1 MQNQIRGEEEM
12 KKLLSMFLVLVMVLT
27 SVFGMTACGNGDGG
41 DSTTGNEVIEMKISH
56 IASESD
62 PIHMGWSFLKEQL
75 EERSDG
81 RIKVTIYSNKA
92 LSNSNNE
99 DAEKVQQIIVQMTS
113 VPTSSLAAIGNIQ
126 EYQVFDYPYLFET
139 NEDFY
144 TVLDSELAKGWSDR
158 LTSAA
163 GVKALGG
170 YSLGWLSVGS
180 VKKLGT
186 LKDYKGQKIRT
197 LSSDLQMQTV
207 NAYGASATQ
216 INYGECYTA
225 LQQGTVDGILTSTGL
240 FVSDKFME
248 VIDELAVAKPTA
260 LLHVPIV
267 NAEWYEALPEDLKV
281 IYDECIVDY
290 LAAVR
295 QYEADFDAEALK
307 TIADSGVKV
316 IEYTD
321 AELGEFKAATESVYE
336 KYADIAGQE
345 TIDAV
350 RTILGK

>member
-1 MQNQIRGEEEM
+1 M
-12 KKLLSMFLVLVMVLT
+12 KKFLSMLLVLVMVLT
-27 SVFGMTACGNGDGG
+27 SVFAMTACGSDEPAGDEG
-41 DSTTGNEVIEMKISH
+41 DAGEVIELKVSH
-56 IASESD
+56 IASETD
-62 PIHMGWSFLKEQL
+62 PIHMGWTYLKEQL
-75 EERSDG
+75 EERTEG
-81 RIKVTIYSNKA
+81 RIKVTIYGNKA
-92 LSNSNNE
+92 LSSSNNE
-99 DAEKVQQIIVQMTS
+99 DAEKVQQNIVQMTS

-139 NEDFY
+139 NEEFY
-144 TVLDSELAKGWSDR
+144 QVLDSELAQGWSDR
-158 LTSAA
+158 LTEAA

-180 VKKLGT
+180 INPLGT
-186 LKDYKGQKIRT
+186 LNDYNGQKVRT
-197 LSSDLQMQTV
+197 LSSDLQMQTI
-207 NAYGASATQ
+207 NATGASATQ

-248 VIDELAVAKPTA
+248 VIDELAVMKPTA

-267 NAEWYEALPEDLKV
+267 NGEWYDALPEDLKA

-295 QYEADFDAEALK
+295 QYEADFDAEALQA
-307 TIADSGVKV
+307 IADSGVKV

-321 AELGEFKAATESVYE
+321 AELEAFKDATASVYTD
-336 KYADIAGQE
+336 YANIAGQE

-350 RTILGK
+350 KAMLGK

>member
-1 MQNQIRGEEEM
+1 M
-12 KKLLSMFLVLVMVLT
+12 KKFLSMLLVLVMALT
-27 SVFGMTACGNGDGG
+27 SVFVMTGCGG
-41 DSTTGNEVIEMKISH
+41 DDSADGDAVAGDVIEMKISH
-56 IASESD
+56 IASETD
-62 PIHMGWSFLKEQL
+62 PIHMGWAYLKEQL
-75 EERSDG
+75 EERSEG
-81 RIKVTIYSNKA
+81 RIQVTIYSNKA

-99 DAEKVQQIIVQMTS
+99 DAEKVQQNIVQMTS

-126 EYQVFDYPYLFET
+126 EYQVFDYPYLFAS
-139 NEDFY
+139 NEEFY
-144 TVLDSELAKGWSDR
+144 KVLDSDLAKAWSDR
-158 LTSAA
+158 LTDAA

-180 VKKLGT
+180 TKALGT
-186 LKDYKGQKIRT
+186 LDDYKGQKIRT
-197 LSSDLQMQTV
+197 LSSDLQMQTI
-207 NAYGASATQ
+207 NAMKASATQ

-225 LQQGTVDGILTSTGL
+225 LQQGTVDGLLTSTGL

-248 VIDELAVAKPTA
+248 VIEELAVTKPTA

-267 NAEWYEALPEDLKV
+267 NAEWYDALPDDLKA

-295 QYEADFDAEALK
+295 QYEADFDADALQ

-321 AELGEFKAATESVYE
+321 AQLADFKAATESVYAD
-336 KYADIAGQE
+336 YANIAGQE

-350 RTILGK
+350 RDILGK

>member
-1 MQNQIRGEEEM
+1 M
-12 KKLLSMFLVLVMVLT
+12 KKLLSMLLVLVMVLT
-27 SVFGMTACGNGDGG
+27 SVFAMTACGSDEPADDGG
-41 DSTTGNEVIEMKISH
+41 EAGEVIELKVSH
-56 IASESD
+56 IASETD
-62 PIHMGWSFLKEQL
+62 PIHMGWTFLKEQL
-75 EERSDG
+75 EERTGG
-81 RIKVTIYSNKA
+81 RIKVTIYGNKA
-92 LSNSNNE
+92 LSSSNNE
-99 DAEKVQQIIVQMTS
+99 DAEKVQQNIVQMTS

-126 EYQVFDYPYLFET
+126 EYQVFDYPYLFST
-139 NEDFY
+139 NEEFY
-144 TVLDSELAKGWSDR
+144 QVLDSDLAKGWSDR
-158 LTSAA
+158 LTEAA

-180 VKKLGT
+180 IKPLGT
-186 LKDYKGQKIRT
+186 LDDYNGQKIRT
-197 LSSDLQMQTV
+197 LSSDLQMQTI
-207 NAYGASATQ
+207 NAYGSSATQ

-267 NAEWYEALPEDLKV
+267 NGEWYDALPDDLKA

-295 QYEADFDAEALK
+295 QYEAEFDAEALQA
-307 TIADSGVKV
+307 IADSGVKV

-321 AELGEFKAATESVYE
+321 AELEAFQEATASVYTD
-336 KYADIAGQE
+336 YANIAGQE

-350 RTILGK
+350 KAMLGK

>member
-1 MQNQIRGEEEM
+1 M
-12 KKLLSMFLVLVMVLT
+12 KKLLSVLLILVMALT
-27 SVFGMTACGNGDGG
+27 SVFAMTGCGGDDSNNDGG
-41 DSTTGNEVIEMKISH
+41 DATGDVIEMKISH

-62 PIHMGWSFLKEQL
+62 PIHMGWAYLKEQL

-81 RIKVTIYSNKA
+81 RIQVTIYSNKA

-99 DAEKVQQIIVQMTS
+99 DAEKVQQNIVQMTS

-126 EYQVFDYPYLFET
+126 EYQVFDYPYLFAT
-139 NEDFY
+139 NDEFY
-144 TVLDSELAKGWSDR
+144 KVLDSDLAKGWSDR
-158 LTSAA
+158 LTDAA
-163 GVKALGG
+163 GIKALGG

-180 VKKLGT
+180 TKPLGEI
-186 LKDYKGQKIRT
+186 KDYKGQKIRT
-197 LSSDLQMQTV
+197 LSSDLQMQTI
-207 NAYGASATQ
+207 NALGASATQ

-225 LQQGTVDGILTSTGL
+225 LQQGTVDGLLTSTGL

-248 VIDELAVAKPTA
+248 VIKELAVTKPTA

-267 NAEWYEALPEDLKV
+267 NASWYDALPEDLKV
-281 IYDECIVDY
+281 VYNECIEDY

-295 QYEADFDAEALK
+295 QYEADFDADALK
-307 TIADSGVKV
+307 AIADSGVKV
-316 IEYTD
+316 TEYTD
-321 AELGEFKAATESVYE
+321 AQLEEFKAATATVYD

-350 RTILGK
+350 RDILGK

>member
-1 MQNQIRGEEEM
+1 M
-12 KKLLSMFLVLVMVLT
+12 KKFLSMLLVLVMVLT
-27 SVFGMTACGNGDGG
+27 SVFVMTGCG
-41 DSTTGNEVIEMKISH
+41 GNEGDDDVVAGDVIEMKISH

-62 PIHMGWSFLKEQL
+62 PIHMGWAYLKEQL
-75 EERSDG
+75 EERSEG
-81 RIKVTIYSNKA
+81 RIQVTIYSNKA

-99 DAEKVQQIIVQMTS
+99 DAEKVQQNIVQMTS

-126 EYQVFDYPYLFET
+126 EYQVFDYPYLFAT
-139 NEDFY
+139 NEEFY
-144 TVLDSELAKGWSDR
+144 KVLDSDLAKGWSDR
-158 LTSAA
+158 LTEAA

-180 VKKLGT
+180 TKALGT
-186 LKDYKGQKIRT
+186 LEDYKGQKIRT
-197 LSSDLQMQTV
+197 LSSDLQMQTI
-207 NAYGASATQ
+207 NALKASATQ

-225 LQQGTVDGILTSTGL
+225 LQQGTVDGLLTSTGL

-248 VIDELAVAKPTA
+248 VIEELAVTKPTA

-267 NAEWYEALPEDLKV
+267 NAEWYDALPDDLKA

-295 QYEADFDAEALK
+295 QYEADFDAEALQ

-321 AELGEFKAATESVYE
+321 AQLAEFKDATESVYE
-336 KYADIAGQE
+336 DYANIAGQE

-350 RTILGK
+350 RDILGK